1 MKECRPSVEL
11 QAKPI
16 WEMSQK
22 EKEKAFLDSWRRLA
36 STPTTAFITSS
47 KGRLTEAVVV
57 IEEGAPLRILNRF
70 SLTTGD
76 GDAVQILD

>member
-47 KGRLTEAVVV
+47 KGRLTSVVV
-57 IEEGAPLRILNRF
+57 IEEGATLRILNRF